1 MGKYL
6 YKKLIPSA
14 KTVDMNITDL
24 VVTKGLVA
32 KRNTKAP
39 QYFRVT
45 ATTADINIAA
55 DLMWQNVT
63 NDGTLSEPFATCRV
77 IYGSAGT
84 WLLSWSPLAHLVQ
97 GRIETLERLAAE
109 GIANRLS
116 HKMAYTLFS
125 SSLVD
130 YADKYRGMQAV
141 VMNEFEAF
149 ADVTLKDVQGGGDY
163 EVPPYFIDSVIHLA
177 GFIMNVSDASD
188 TANTFCVTPGWDSMR
203 FARPLVAGQKYRSY
217 VKMIPTETD
226 PSVYLGDVYVFQ
238 DGVIMGMV
246 GGMQFRRYP
255 RILMN
260 RFFAAPD
267 SSVAMSYAA
276 ASSSTPAVPAPA
288 PAPAVSQA
296 KPTVPGIAEPLAPCP
311 APAPS
316 PTHAPTPASPAAV
329 DPDSTSGKALVLIAE
344 EGGLDLSDL
353 VDDAAFA
360 NLGVDSL
367 MSLVIAEKFR
377 EELRIVV
384 AGSFF
389 LEYPTVGALRS
400 WLEEYYS

>member
-1 MGKYL
+1 
-6 YKKLIPSA
+6 
-14 KTVDMNITDL
+14 MNITDL
-24 VVTKGLVA
+24 EVTKGLVA
-32 KRNTKAP
+32 QRNTKAP

-45 ATTADINIAA
+45 ATTADINAAGA
-55 DLMWQNVT
+55 DLIWQNFA
-63 NDGTLSEPFATCRV
+63 NDGTVSEPFASCRV
-77 IYGSAGT
+77 VYGSADT
-84 WLLSWSPLAHLVQ
+84 WLSSWSPLAHLVQ

-109 GIANRLS
+109 GIANRFS

-130 YADKYRGMQAV
+130 YDDKYRGMQAV

-163 EVPPYFIDSVIHLA
+163 DVPPYFIDSVIHLA

-188 TANTFCVTPGWDSMR
+188 TAKTFCVTPGWDSMR
-203 FARPLVAGQKYRSY
+203 FARSLVAGQKYRSY
-217 VKMIPTETD
+217 VKMIPTAAD

-276 ASSSTPAVPAPA
+276 ASSSISAVPAPA
-288 PAPAVSQA
+288 PAPVVSQP
-296 KPTVPGIAEPLAPCP
+296 KPTVPDP
-311 APAPS
+311 APAP
-316 PTHAPTPASPAAV
+316 THTPTPAAPAAV
-329 DPDSTSGKALVLIAE
+329 DSDSTSGKAFVLIAKE
-344 EGGLDLSDL
+344 AGLDLSDL

-360 NLGVDSL
+360 NIGVDSL

-377 EELRIVV
+377 EELGIVV